1 MASNRNRIAMMG
13 RIGSGKTSLRQRLM
27 GEELKYEKTQQVI
40 YTENFVD
47 TPGEFIEMSLWH
59 SEIVNVT
66 LDVGLVIVV
75 NSAIDSQNS
84 IRPNFVQTFNLP
96 AIGVVTKIDLENA
109 DIKRSR
115 RLLRYAGVRDKNIFE
130 VSIVTGEGLDEL
142 SEAVHQFINFGE
154 KHR

>member
-1 MASNRNRIAMMG
+1 MMG

-40 YTENFVD
+40 YTDNFVD

-84 IRPNFVQTFNLP
+84 IRPNFVHTFNLP
-96 AIGVVTKIDLENA
+96 AIGVVTKIDLEGAN
-109 DIKRSR
+109 IQRSR
-115 RLLRYAGVRDKNIFE
+115 RLLRYVGVSDKNIFE
-130 VSIVTGEGLDEL
+130 VSNVTGEGLEEL
-142 SEAVHQFINFGE
+142 SETVHKFIRLGE
-154 KHR
+154 KHK